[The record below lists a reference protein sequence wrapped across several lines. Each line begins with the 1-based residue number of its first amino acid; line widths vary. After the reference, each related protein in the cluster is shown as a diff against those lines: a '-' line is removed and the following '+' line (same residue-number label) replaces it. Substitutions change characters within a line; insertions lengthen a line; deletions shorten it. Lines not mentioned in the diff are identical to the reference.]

1 MITGFSPRKSALTV
15 YIMPGFKGRASLMA
29 KLGKH
34 KTGKS
39 CLYLK
44 SLQDVDEDILQRLI
58 TDSVKE
64 MRKKYDTK

>member
-1 MITGFSPRKSALTV
+1 
-15 YIMPGFKGRASLMA
+15 MPGIDSYPELTR

-44 SLQDVDEDILQRLI
+44 RLADVDLAVLERLLETAVKDLKQMVQRR
-58 TDSVKE
+58 SE
-64 MRKKYDTK
+64 